1 MGDIVKLDAQYSQW
15 IKDISTRFRQSQ
27 IKAACRVNQE
37 LLKFYWELGRE
48 ISIKEK
54 ENEYGMDFYN
64 KLSLDLGK
72 ELPEVRSF
80 SVTNLRYMKYFYE
93 LYPDAEIYPQVVD
106 NSDHLQNLPQVG
118 DNSGLSQIPPQVG
131 DNSKQLI
138 FSIPWGHNKL
148 IIDKCKNN
156 PDKALFF
163 VKETLENNWSRAVLL
178 NFLDTDLY
186 ERKGKAIS
194 NFNRALPDAQNDLA
208 LEMTKDPY
216 NFDFLTIRADYD
228 EKELKDAL
236 MNNVQKLLLELG
248 RGFAF
253 VGREYRL
260 VVGETEQFL
269 DMLFYN
275 IPNHSYVVVE
285 VKAREF
291 TPSDMGQLGTYVSA
305 VDGILKAPGDNQT
318 VGLLIC
324 KTKDNVLA
332 QYAVNSM
339 NAPIGVSEYE
349 LSSIIPEEFKSSLP
363 SIEDIEKELR
373 DKE

>member
-54 ENEYGMDFYN
+54 ENEYGKDFYN

-106 NSDHLQNLPQVG
+106 NSDYHQN
-118 DNSGLSQIPPQVG
+118 PPQVG
-131 DNSKQLI
+131 DNSSLPQNPPQVVDDFEQLV
-138 FSIPWGHNKL
+138 FSIPWGHNRL
-148 IIDKCKNN
+148 IMDKCKNN

-163 VKETLENNWSRAVLL
+163 VRETVENNWSRAVLL

-194 NFNRALPDAQNDLA
+194 NFSKALPDAQSDLA

-236 MNNVQKLLLELG
+236 LNNVQKLLLELG

-291 TPSDMGQLGTYVSA
+291 TPGDMGQLGTYVSA

-349 LSSIIPEEFKSSLP
+349 LSSIIPEEFKNSLP

>member
-1 MGDIVKLDAQYSQW
+1 MGGIVKLDAQYSQW
-15 IKDISTRFRQSQ
+15 INDIRTRFRQSQ

-48 ISIKEK
+48 ISIREK
-54 ENEYGMDFYN
+54 ENGYGKGFFK
-64 KLSLDLGK
+64 KLSSDLTREISDVK
-72 ELPEVRSF
+72 SF
-80 SVTNLRYMKYFYE
+80 SATNLKYMKYFYE
-93 LYPDAEIYPQVVD
+93 LYPSAEIFPQAVEKSD
-106 NSDHLQNLPQVG
+106 NQQNPPHVG
-118 DNSGLSQIPPQVG
+118 DNSAHLQNRQQVA
-131 DNSKQLI
+131 DDFEQLI
-138 FSIPWGHNKL
+138 FSIPWGHNML

-163 VKETLENNWSRAVLL
+163 VRETVENNWSRAVLL

-194 NFNRALPDAQNDLA
+194 NFSKALPNAQSDLA

-216 NFDFLTIRADYD
+216 NFDFLTIRADYN
-228 EKELKDAL
+228 EKELKDTL

-260 VVGETEQFL
+260 IVGETEQFL

-291 TPSDMGQLGTYVSA
+291 APGDMGQLGTYVSA

-318 VGLLIC
+318 IGLLIC

-339 NAPIGVSEYE
+339 NAPIGISEYE
-349 LSSIIPEEFKSSLP
+349 LSSIIPEDYKNSMP
-363 SIEDIEKELR
+363 SIEDIENELR
-373 DKE
+373 DKQ

>member
-48 ISIKEK
+48 ISVKEK
-54 ENEYGMDFYN
+54 ENEYGKGFFK
-64 KLSLDLGK
+64 KLSIDLTNEIPDVK
-72 ELPEVRSF
+72 SF
-80 SVTNLRYMKYFYE
+80 SVTNLHYIKWFYE
-93 LYPDAEIYPQVVD
+93 LYSNAE
-106 NSDHLQNLPQVG
+106 NLPQVG
-118 DNSGLSQIPPQVG
+118 VNSNQR
-131 DNSKQLI
+131 I
-138 FSIPWGHNKL
+138 FNIPWGHNKL

-156 PDKALFF
+156 PNKALFF
-163 VKETLENNWSRAVLL
+163 VRETVENNWSRAVLL

-194 NFNRALPDAQNDLA
+194 NFSKALPDAQSDLA

-260 VVGETEQFL
+260 IVGETEQFL

-291 TPSDMGQLGTYVSA
+291 APGDMGQLGTYVSA

-339 NAPIGVSEYE
+339 NAPIGISKYE
-349 LSSIIPEEFKSSLP
+349 LSSIIPEDFKNSMP
-363 SIEDIEKELR
+363 SIEDIENELR
-373 DKE
+373 DKQ

>member
-118 DNSGLSQIPPQVG
+118 DNSGLPQIPPQVG

>member
-1 MGDIVKLDAQYSQW
+1 MGDIIKLDAQYFQW
-15 IKDISTRFRQSQ
+15 IKDIGTRFKQSQ
-27 IKAACRVNQE
+27 IKAAYKVNQE

-48 ISIKEK
+48 ISIRER
-54 ENEYGMDFYN
+54 ENGYGKGFFR
-64 KLSLDLGK
+64 KLSSDLTREIPDVK
-72 ELPEVRSF
+72 SF
-80 SVTNLRYMKYFYE
+80 SVTNLKYMKYFYE
-93 LYPDAEIYPQVVD
+93 LYPSAEILPLLGGK
-106 NSDHLQNLPQVG
+106 SDKQSNRPQVG
-118 DNSGLSQIPPQVG
+118 DDSDNLLNFPQVG
-131 DNSKQLI
+131 VTSNQLI

-194 NFNRALPDAQNDLA
+194 NFSKALPDAQSDLA

-216 NFDFLTIRADYD
+216 NFDFLTIRANYD

-248 RGFAF
+248 KGFAF

-275 IPNHSYVVVE
+275 IPNHNYVVVE
-285 VKAREF
+285 VKARDF
-291 TPSDMGQLGTYVSA
+291 TPGDMGQLGTYVSA
-305 VDGILKAPGDNQT
+305 VDGLLKTPGDNQT

-324 KTKDNVLA
+324 KTKDNILA

-339 NAPIGVSEYE
+339 NTPIGISEYE
-349 LSSIIPEEFKSSLP
+349 LSSVIPEEFKSSMP
-363 SIEDIEKELR
+363 SIEEIENGLH
-373 DKE
+373 DKQ

>member
-48 ISIKEK
+48 ISVKEK
-54 ENEYGMDFYN
+54 ENEYGKGFFK
-64 KLSLDLGK
+64 KLSIDLTNEIPDVK
-72 ELPEVRSF
+72 SF
-80 SVTNLRYMKYFYE
+80 SVTNLHYIKWFYE
-93 LYPDAEIYPQVVD
+93 LYSNAE
-106 NSDHLQNLPQVG
+106 NLPQVG
-118 DNSGLSQIPPQVG
+118 VNS
-131 DNSKQLI
+131 NQLI
-138 FSIPWGHNKL
+138 FNIPWGHNKL

-156 PDKALFF
+156 PNKALFF
-163 VKETLENNWSRAVLL
+163 VRETVENNWSRAVLL

-194 NFNRALPDAQNDLA
+194 NFSKALPDAQSDLA

-248 RGFAF
+248 KGFAF

-260 VVGETEQFL
+260 VVGKTEQFL

-291 TPSDMGQLGTYVSA
+291 APGDMGQLGTYVSA

-339 NAPIGVSEYE
+339 NAPIGISKYE
-349 LSSIIPEEFKSSLP
+349 LSSIIPEDFKNSMP
-363 SIEDIEKELR
+363 SIEDIENELR
-373 DKE
+373 DKQ

>member
-1 MGDIVKLDAQYSQW
+1 MGAIVKLDAQYSQW
-15 IKDISTRFRQSQ
+15 IKDISSRFRQSQ

-48 ISIKEK
+48 ISVKEK
-54 ENEYGMDFYN
+54 ENEYGKDFYN

-72 ELPEVRSF
+72 ELPEVRTF
-80 SVTNLRYMKYFYE
+80 SVTNLRYMKRFYE
-93 LYPDAEIYPQVVD
+93 LYPNAKKLPQVGAVSGK
-106 NSDHLQNLPQVG
+106 NQNLPQVVA
-118 DNSGLSQIPPQVG
+118 DFE
-131 DNSKQLI
+131 QLI
-138 FSIPWGHNKL
+138 FNIPWGHNRL
-148 IIDKCKNN
+148 IIDKCRNN
-156 PDKALFF
+156 PYKALFF
-163 VKETLENNWSRAVLL
+163 VRETVENNWSRAVLL

-194 NFNRALPDAQNDLA
+194 NFSRALPDAQSDLA

-291 TPSDMGQLGTYVSA
+291 APGDMGQLGTYVSA

-363 SIEDIEKELR
+363 SIEDIENELR
-373 DKE
+373 DKQ